1 MSKPSQSVIACARIA
16 ATQISEARTT
26 IELKED
32 RYRWDQPNRRFCL
45 LEPDSLFDDAIT
57 RLQIQQFRVKKGWSL
72 IFTVQNEDPIE
83 LGVVDVWSRNGLLD

>member
-45 LEPDSLFDDAIT
+45 LEPASL
-57 RLQIQQFRVKKGWSL
+57 LKKGWSL